1 MEEDADLS
9 NIILHIF
16 EKQKQN
22 GSDVQYSDKFK
33 CVNIGKTYLVNVIV
47 NFPSCLNG
55 NINKWKKRIENLY
68 GHVNFH
74 VAKNIPNI
82 DENELSYNKSYF
94 LCNVFKST
102 ADTKTHLKLHE
113 KKPYFVDDKTF
124 IVPLE
129 ATVNNISSCDTKIY
143 LTVSIVKPIPCP
155 KRMLGESDFLLK
167 VDDIKPLPE
176 KEKIYTQKSVSRT
189 LRIHQPPKLQVK
201 YKDVSGQ
208 FMIFLSVNNDSL
220 QDIAIND
227 CMLMKG
233 HCPACDKTINKH
245 RDVQNDIGACKG
257 CDHAIHMVSGDRF
270 KFPVE
275 LGRGET
281 LSLIFVLYKHNIET
295 DYSELVLNAHVKW
308 GKEILEPQAV
318 TVYRLPKILFRKVPF
333 VLDVQCGSKKIDVG
347 ESFKLTYTV
356 TNTLQDFQE
365 WRLYWNPVVP
375 QISDQ
380 KKQQKYLKEIE
391 NIKSGLLCHDP
402 VIKFGKLSYGS
413 TVSTKVEFTILKP
426 GLYEFGKHMKLNLTY
441 NIPESPVKS
450 PSQLVSS
457 PEGLWRNRIS
467 SASSYGGDRELE
479 EKRLSFGKSYSFGD
493 LGPDHALETEPQENI
508 SLCSNDILQK
518 SVVSSNFK
526 KNSFLLYIPNG

>member
-102 ADTKTHLKLHE
+102 ADTNTHLKLHE
-113 KKPYFVDDKTF
+113 KKPYFVDDNTF

-167 VDDIKPLPE
+167 LDDIKPLPE

-208 FMIFLSVNNDSL
+208 FMVFLSVNNDSL
-220 QDIAIND
+220 QDIAINN

-281 LSLIFVLYKHNIET
+281 LSLIF
-295 DYSELVLNAHVKW
+295 
-308 GKEILEPQAV
+308 
-318 TVYRLPKILFRKVPF
+318 
-333 VLDVQCGSKKIDVG
+333 
-347 ESFKLTYTV
+347 
-356 TNTLQDFQE
+356 
-365 WRLYWNPVVP
+365 
-375 QISDQ
+375 
-380 KKQQKYLKEIE
+380 
-391 NIKSGLLCHDP
+391 
-402 VIKFGKLSYGS
+402 
-413 TVSTKVEFTILKP
+413 
-426 GLYEFGKHMKLNLTY
+426 
-441 NIPESPVKS
+441 
-450 PSQLVSS
+450 
-457 PEGLWRNRIS
+457 
-467 SASSYGGDRELE
+467 
-479 EKRLSFGKSYSFGD
+479 
-493 LGPDHALETEPQENI
+493 
-508 SLCSNDILQK
+508 
-518 SVVSSNFK
+518 
-526 KNSFLLYIPNG
+526 